1 MLRQPC
7 RIGAS
12 RVLSRKHRIDEV
24 VAVMNARVDAARIQV
39 RDEFFAIIDQDL
51 IQVARRETS
60 CRRRHCCDFRAPCET
75 LVVKS
80 CDLPAARIV
89 RIKMRQ
95 LRQPDRGHDRIAVIL
110 VADGFHLV
118 LPLVGRRIGRSRV
131 RILVD
136 SEPAL
141 PARQRIEALKGKV
154 AIANAKLAYQ
164 HYLKVIRSE
173 RWKKLAAKGA
183 RLALSDV
190 NAAGLEETM
199 KSLPSGTEAR
209 SYMLDVA
216 KREAVFNH
224 ADEVKRDF
232 GTAHFVINNAGV
244 SAQALLEDVK
254 TEDLGWYEQLMRVN
268 HWGAVWCTHAALP
281 HLKAAR
287 GQIVAVSSLAGLVGV
302 PGRTAYSATKFA
314 MTGFFEALRAE
325 LKGAGI
331 SVTTAYPGVVA
342 TQIRYRGYNA
352 AGVAA
357 GSSGLKEDDAMSVAE
372 CARLILEGM
381 DRREREVV
389 MTAKGKLGRLLK
401 IIAPGLVEKMALAA
415 LKDEVKPH

>member
-1 MLRQPC
+1 MKIIVITGASDG
-7 RIGAS
+7 IGA
-12 RVLSRKHRIDEV
+12 E
-24 VAVMNARVDAARIQV
+24 MARQLAARHRTGAALV
-39 RDEFFAIIDQDL
+39 LAARNASALEA
-51 IQVARRETS
+51 VAQQ
-60 CRRRHCCDFRAPCET
+60 CRSAGAQA
-75 LVVKS
+75 LVVPT
-80 CDLPAARIV
+80 D
-89 RIKMRQ
+89 
-95 LRQPDRGHDRIAVIL
+95 
-110 VADGFHLV
+110 VAEDAQC
-118 LPLVGRRIGRSRV
+118 R
-131 RILVD
+131 
-136 SEPAL
+136 
-141 PARQRIEALKGKV
+141 
-154 AIANAKLAYQ
+154 
-164 HYLKVIRSE
+164 
-173 RWKKLAAKGA
+173 
-183 RLALSDV
+183 ALSDATV
-190 NAAGLEETM
+190 GQ
-199 KSLPSGTEAR
+199 
-209 SYMLDVA
+209 
-216 KREAVFNH
+216 
-224 ADEVKRDF
+224 F
-232 GTAHFVINNAGV
+232 GRIDALINNAGV

-325 LKGAGI
+325 LKGAGV